1 MNWRGFYPA
10 LEVTVTSLC
19 ALKSLQ
25 SPETWQE
32 LPTLRKTAS
41 TVARPLIVNTYLS
54 VCWTGFSFII
64 TLELKES
71 VKQHYTQAKPTD
83 TSNLDVWNL
92 RNTRPNEGH
101 QKHEPH
107 RCGGSLRQRHTVT
120 TPATTASKDEA
131 PAPLETK
138 EPGFQ
143 PRHFKPTGQVLG
155 WCQRVQS
162 HQIREW
168 SAPKHHPAS
177 VALPELEISNNNKA
191 H

>member
-25 SPETWQE
+25 SPETWQK
-32 LPTLRKTAS
+32 LPTLRKMAS

-64 TLELKES
+64 TLQLKES
-71 VKQHYTQAKPTD
+71 VKQRYTQAKPTD

-101 QKHEPH
+101 QQHEPH

-143 PRHFKPTGQVLG
+143 PQHFKTDRPGPGLVTEGAVASDQRAVSPQTPSCLGRFTQVG
-155 WCQRVQS
+155 DIQ
-162 HQIREW
+162 
-168 SAPKHHPAS
+168 
-177 VALPELEISNNNKA
+177 
-191 H
+191 